1 MTPNDTDADRLLA
14 PGALPGRQPGLCRG
28 LIDGVEITF
37 TPTDDST
44 TMTVQF

>member
-1 MTPNDTDADRLLA
+1 MTPNDTHADRLLA
-14 PGALPGRQPGLCRG
+14 PGALSGRHLGLCRG

-37 TPTDDST
+37 TSMDDST